1 MKVSYLLAAAVG
13 AGILLG
19 HPQAAQ
25 AQSGASSAQPPLEHC
40 DESLGTVAVVEDQ
53 DGDWY
58 RYLTSDL
65 RLGSTAPV
73 IRMMIQKSNC
83 LVVVERGRAM
93 ANMRQERSLEDE
105 GELRSGSNYGKGQM
119 VAADYTINPSIDF
132 SQNDAGGIGGSLGGL
147 LGRFGGKLGSAVG
160 SMSGGLKFKRAETIL
175 TMIDNRSGVQVAS
188 AQGESKKTDFNLS
201 GWASGSSAGGALGG
215 YTNTPE
221 GKVILAAFADA
232 YNNLVRDMRNYR
244 TQEVKG
250 GLGKG
255 GRLKVGN

>member
-1 MKVSYLLAAAVG
+1 MNFKGMLLTAALFG
-13 AGILLG
+13 L
-19 HPQAAQ
+19 
-25 AQSGASSAQPPLEHC
+25 SSAAHAVPSNADQQLEHC
-40 DESLGTVAVVEDQ
+40 DETLGTVAVVEDQ

-93 ANMRQERSLEDE
+93 ANMRQERGLEDA
-105 GELRSGSNYGKGQM
+105 GELREGSGFGKGQM

-132 SQNDAGGIGGSLGGL
+132 SQNDAGGVGGSIGGL
-147 LGRFGGKLGSAVG
+147 LGKFGGKLGSTVG
-160 SMSGGLKFKRAETIL
+160 SMRGGLKFKRAETIL
-175 TMIDNRSGVQVAS
+175 TMIDNRSGVQIAA
-188 AQGESKKTDFNLS
+188 AQGESRKTDFALS
-201 GWASGSSAGGALGG
+201 GWASGWSGGGSLGG

-232 YNNLVRDMRNYR
+232 YNNLVRDLRNY
-244 TQEVKG
+244 QPQQVQG

-255 GRLKVGN
+255 GRLKVGD